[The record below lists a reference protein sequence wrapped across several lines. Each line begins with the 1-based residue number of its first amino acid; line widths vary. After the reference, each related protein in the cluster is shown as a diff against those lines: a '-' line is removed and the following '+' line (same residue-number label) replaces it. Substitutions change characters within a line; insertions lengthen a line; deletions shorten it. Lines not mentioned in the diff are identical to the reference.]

1 MALETATTL
10 SGLVTANPTSIDPI
24 AQGDDHL
31 RLIKDVLKQQFP
43 GAAGQGYA
51 IPILATE
58 AELNLLVGLTSLPF
72 PVNTK
77 MPFYQAV
84 PPVGWSATTVT
95 NDSMMRV
102 VTSGTTGGVAN
113 AGGGQSP
120 ILNNTVPSHTH
131 VFTGSAMS
139 PHSHTSPPHN
149 HPPQAGTQGFD
160 VYTPGTGTH
169 FMNTGTNRTQQLV
182 TGDTAVTVSS
192 ITAGTPTGT
201 NAANAGA
208 ADWAPRFCDF
218 CIGTKT

>member
-1 MALETATTL
+1 MAIETATTL

-31 RLIKDVLKQQFP
+31 RLIKDVLKTQFP

-77 MPFYQAV
+77 MPFYQAI
-84 PPVGWSATTVT
+84 PPVGWAATAVT
-95 NDSMMRV
+95 DDSMMRV

-131 VFTGSAMS
+131 VFTGSALG
-139 PHSHTSPPHN
+139 THN
-149 HPPQAGTQGFD
+149 HTTAPHDHSPLDGSNFSVSKANGTVTRPAGNTEINNL
-160 VYTPGTGTH
+160 TTGS
-169 FMNTGTNRTQQLV
+169 
-182 TGDTAVTVSS
+182 ATVVVNAAS
-192 ITAGTPTGT
+192 AGTPVGT

-208 ADWAPRFCDF
+208 ANWQPRFCDF

>member
-1 MALETATTL
+1 MALETASTL

-24 AQGDDHL
+24 SQGDDHL
-31 RLIKDVLKQQFP
+31 RLLKSVLKTQFP

-58 AELNLLVGLTSLPF
+58 AELNLLVGLTSLTF

-84 PPVGWSATTVT
+84 PPVGWSATAVT

-131 VFTGSAMS
+131 VFTGVALG
-139 PHSHTSPPHN
+139 SHTHTLTDPGHF
-149 HPPQAGTQGFD
+149 HTGVKIAGAGEFLQPSGG
-160 VYTPGTGTH
+160 VKNG
-169 FMNTGTNRTQQLV
+169 NTSTEV
-182 TGDTAVTVSS
+182 TG
-192 ITAGTPTGT
+192 ITIAAASVGTPAGT
-201 NAANAGA
+201 NAANVGA
-208 ADWAPRFCDF
+208 ANWQPRFCDF
-218 CIGTKT
+218 CIGTKS